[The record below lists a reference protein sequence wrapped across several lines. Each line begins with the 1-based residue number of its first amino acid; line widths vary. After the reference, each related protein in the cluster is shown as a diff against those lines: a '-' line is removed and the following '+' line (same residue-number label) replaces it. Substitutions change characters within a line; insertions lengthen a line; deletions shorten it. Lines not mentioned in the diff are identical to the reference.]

1 MNRKILEQSVKISID
16 ALTGVSSRFAYNEVL
31 ELYSDS
37 VPSDVT
43 VFLMDING
51 LKVVNDTLGHEAGD
65 ELIRGAADYITE
77 AVGDKG
83 QTFRIGGDEF
93 VAIGHMKKIEAL
105 IIIEELGRIV
115 KEWSGD
121 KVKSLSISVGCAFA
135 SNYPEYSI
143 EDLTKEA
150 DRAMYVQKQEY
161 YRNKIK

>member
-1 MNRKILEQSVKISID
+1 
-16 ALTGVSSRFAYNEVL
+16 
-31 ELYSDS
+31 
-37 VPSDVT
+37 
-43 VFLMDING
+43 
-51 LKVVNDTLGHEAGD
+51 
-65 ELIRGAADYITE
+65 
-77 AVGDKG
+77 
-83 QTFRIGGDEF
+83 
-93 VAIGHMKKIEAL
+93 MKKIEAQ

-121 KVKSLSISVGCAFA
+121 KVKSLSISVGYAFA